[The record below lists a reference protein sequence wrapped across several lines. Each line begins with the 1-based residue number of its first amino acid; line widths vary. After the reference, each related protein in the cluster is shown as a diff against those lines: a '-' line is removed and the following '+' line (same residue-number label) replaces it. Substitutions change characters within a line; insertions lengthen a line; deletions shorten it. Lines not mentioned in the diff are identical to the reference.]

1 MHPRGRPEM
10 DARMDIEDQPDTR
23 RILAQFKS
31 EDGKLVGT
39 PFDLPYDVSSE
50 SLVLLCNAVL
60 RNVSPL

>member
-1 MHPRGRPEM
+1 M
-10 DARMDIEDQPDTR
+10 DMDEEQLDTR

-39 PFDLPYDVSSE
+39 PFDLPYDVSQE

-60 RNVSPL
+60 QNVGPLQHLYTIYRTS